1 MFVRIIIKNYKKNL
15 GKYMIYSL
23 CNVLTVSMIYL
34 FWSIMTLFTQAGIE
48 NNAVE
53 ILFSDIQ
60 WDLLLSC
67 VVITLVSVF
76 MMFIAFK
83 NYIWLRIQDYSMYM
97 TLGMRNRRF
106 LAMLGLEYLANWIV
120 SFAIGLLLGKGLLLC
135 VVHIINRYTIASFS
149 MQGMGAEAI
158 KRTFYV

>member
-1 MFVRIIIKNYKKNL
+1 
-15 GKYMIYSL
+15 
-23 CNVLTVSMIYL
+23 
-34 FWSIMTLFTQAGIE
+34 MTLFTQAGIE

-120 SFAIGLLLGKGLLLC
+120 SFAIGLLLGRGLLLC
-135 VVHIINRYTIASFS
+135 CLLYTSSVIMAILEGKKAIIIGDRDGIPGPAIAECVKTA
-149 MQGMGAEAI
+149 GAEI
-158 KRTFYV
+158 VFSSTECFV